1 MVPPTLREMVA
12 KLQQDPAMR
21 RELNLPSRPAPGEA
35 AAW

>member
-21 RELNLPSRPAPGEA
+21 RELNLP
-35 AAW
+35 